1 MREEMDLESDC
12 KEKLASF
19 RIKELKDVLTRLGIS
34 KQGRKQDLVDK
45 ILCSL
50 SEEEVSTARGSA
62 KKNGTGRNGVAKIID
77 EVYRKMTHAESA
89 DLERSSLK
97 PEEAIENSINTYMN
111 ICCPCGN
118 SVPTE
123 SMIQCV
129 DPTCRVQ
136 QHIGCVII
144 SEKPMEIPPIPSLF
158 YCATCRIKRADPFWV
173 TVKHLLPPKK
183 LFASSIPTDGAN
195 PLRLHVDEN
204 FQLTTADRDPEY
216 NVQVWCLLLNDH
228 VSFRMQW
235 PQHAELQVNG
245 ITVRTVN
252 RPGSQLLGANGR
264 DDGAL
269 ITVYEG
275 INNISLS
282 GCDARGFCFGI
293 RLVQRLSVQQVLN
306 LIPRE
311 EDGELI
317 EDALAR
323 VRRCTGGGVA
333 AANNDSDSDV
343 EVIADSITVNLR
355 CPMSGSRM
363 KVAGRFKPCV
373 HMGCFDLETFVEL
386 NERSRKWQ
394 CPICLKN
401 YSLEDVIID
410 PYFNR
415 ITTMMRNC
423 GEDMTEI
430 NVKPDG
436 SWSAKTRGEYSDLAQ
451 WHFPDGS
458 LYIAK
463 DEATSNLKSLRQ
475 IKQEDVIEEHRN
487 LKICMEKNHNGV
499 TISKHQ
505 HIVLSSRNQEENCE
519 NSDLNVIMMSSS
531 STGSDRDDENPS
543 ISQDRGGNIDICA
556 IDGNEINSI
565 PHNSDPAFGI
575 LNGRPAL
582 REDAAIIVLSDSEEE
597 DDRLCSF
604 VEDSALNADET
615 SCLGLFNGNASGN
628 SNGNGNEIGFSHWP
642 YASGTQAGPGLQLF
656 GTDSDVS
663 DAFID
668 LEHTSISSS
677 APMNCIGGAS
687 RLTVNSGGQVLNSSV
702 CHNNNEIDNGL
713 VENPLAFVNEDPSL
727 QNFLPNQ
734 PADMLEQAN
743 RDHQHSAS
751 NGFEDWISLRVG
763 RKGEEGV
770 DSDVEVPA
778 VSPAANGLDLRN
790 QSGSN
795 EAAINAHGND
805 ETGSNRTSS
814 RKLSDGPFSFPR
826 QPRSVRQR
834 VCLSIDSD

>member
-19 RIKELKDVLTRLGIS
+19 RIRELKDVLTQLGIS
-34 KQGRKQDLVDK
+34 KQGRKQDLVDR
-45 ILCSL
+45 ILSYL
-50 SEEEVSTARGSA
+50 SEEEVSTTRGSA
-62 KKNGTGRNGVAKIID
+62 KKTGIGKNGVAKIID
-77 EVYRKMTHAESA
+77 EAYRKMTHAESA

-97 PEEAIENSINTYMN
+97 PEEAVENSINTYVN
-111 ICCPCGN
+111 ICCPCGS

-129 DPTCRVQ
+129 DPTCQVQ
-136 QHIGCVII
+136 QHTGCVII
-144 SEKPMEIPPIPSLF
+144 SEKPMEEIPPIPSLF
-158 YCATCRIKRADPFWV
+158 YCETCRIKRADPFLV
-173 TVKHLLPPKK
+173 TVKHLLPPVK
-183 LFASSIPTDGAN
+183 LFALSIPTDGAN
-195 PLRLHVDEN
+195 PLRLRVDET
-204 FQLTTADRDPEY
+204 FQLDRDTIQSPEF

-245 ITVRTVN
+245 FTIRTVN

-269 ITVYEG
+269 ITSWIREG

-401 YSLEDVIID
+401 YSLEDIIID

-487 LKICMEKNHNGV
+487 LKIGMEKNHNGV

-543 ISQDRGGNIDICA
+543 ISQDRGGNIDICT

-604 VEDSALNADET
+604 VEDSAPNMDET

-628 SNGNGNEIGFSHWP
+628 GNGNGNEIGFSHWP
-642 YASGTQAGPGLQLF
+642 Y
-656 GTDSDVS
+656 
-663 DAFID
+663 
-668 LEHTSISSS
+668 SS

-734 PADMLEQAN
+734 PADMLEQSN